1 MASRLDTQTNIRL
14 PSDLKRALVDAA
26 AESGRSL
33 SSEIENRLRESFER
47 APSGTVELSEKTLD
61 AIEARIR
68 DALKNK

>member
-14 PSDLKRALVDAA
+14 PADLKRALVDAA

-47 APSGTVELSEKTLD
+47 LPTGSIELSEKSLD
-61 AIEARIR
+61 AIEARMR
-68 DALKNK
+68 QALRNK